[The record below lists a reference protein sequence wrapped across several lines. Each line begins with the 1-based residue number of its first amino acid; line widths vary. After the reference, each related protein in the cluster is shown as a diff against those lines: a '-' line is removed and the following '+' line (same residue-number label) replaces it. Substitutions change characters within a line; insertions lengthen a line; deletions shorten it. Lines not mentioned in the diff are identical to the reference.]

1 MGRVNKLLYDI
12 REAVMGYYSHESFK
26 LQSPALAA
34 TEQDVERP
42 EELDLL
48 ESLHQLGMKFTD
60 GGYIQ
65 QPWLLMKTLEAAAS
79 GKNMFLNQTRNSA
92 PANKE

>member
-1 MGRVNKLLYDI
+1 
-12 REAVMGYYSHESFK
+12 MGYYSHESYK
-26 LQSPALAA
+26 IQSPTMAAL
-34 TEQDVERP
+34 EPEVERP

-79 GKNMFLNQTRNSA
+79 AKNLFLSQQTA
-92 PANKE
+92 PVPKKE